1 MAGIFGGGLGCFALW
16 IESQLTASSPS
27 IVLGGSIGL
36 LVGMVAVSLAI
47 LAQQIDLLGPWSFI
61 LWGLIPFILFSPYLG
76 VALGLH
82 FSRIQGNGRTLSPT
96 THLPVPCPQ
105 GTMNALPK
113 LLDSSSIIDGRIF
126 HLCTTG
132 FLEGPIF
139 IPEFILREIHLIAD
153 SSDDLAKRTR
163 GKRGLEILENLQQL
177 SRPEIVIIDDH
188 PSRDLTVDHQLI
200 ALAKIRKAHIVTN
213 DWNLGKVANAQGVKA
228 LNVNELTY
236 HLRPPVL
243 PGDIIRVFVQKE
255 GQGFGQGIAHLDDG
269 TMVVIDHGGKVV
281 GRTIDIEV
289 TRFMQTNTGR
299 MVFAFPKPFDHSL
312 GSNRSY
318 LSQSFLSNMALST
331 AEGK

>member
-1 MAGIFGGGLGCFALW
+1 MTTF
-16 IESQLTASSPS
+16 SPS
-27 IVLGGSIGL
+27 ILVGGSLGL
-36 LVGMVAVSLAI
+36 LVGMVAVSLGI
-47 LAQQIDLLGPWSFI
+47 LAQQIDIQGPWSFV
-61 LWGLIPFILFSPYLG
+61 LWGLVPLILFPPYLG
-76 VALGLH
+76 VSLGLH
-82 FSRIQGNGRTLSPT
+82 FSRIQGNGRTPSHT
-96 THLPVPCPQ
+96 THLPVPYPQ
-105 GTMNALPK
+105 GTMNAAPK
-113 LLDSSSIIDGRIF
+113 LLDSSAIIDGRIL

-132 FLEGPIF
+132 FLEGPLF

-153 SSDDLAKRTR
+153 SDNPSKRTR
-163 GKRGLEILENLQQL
+163 GKRGLEIVENLQQL

-213 DWNLGKVANAQGVKA
+213 DWNLAKVANAQGVKA

-243 PGDIIRVFVQKE
+243 PGDIIRVFVQKK

-289 TRFMQTNTGR
+289 TRYMQTNTGK
-299 MVFAFPKPFDHSL
+299 MVFAFPKSFDHSL
-312 GSNRSY
+312 ASNRSP
-318 LSQSFLSNMALST
+318 LSQSFLSDMALGT
-331 AEGK
+331 VEGRSF